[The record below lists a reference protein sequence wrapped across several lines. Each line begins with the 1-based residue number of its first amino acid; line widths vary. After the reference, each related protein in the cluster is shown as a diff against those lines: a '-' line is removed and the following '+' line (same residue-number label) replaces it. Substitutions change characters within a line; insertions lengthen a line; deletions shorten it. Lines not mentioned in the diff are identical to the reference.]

1 MNHPLSSL
9 SIEMNMRLSLPNVH
23 PPRPPRTK
31 PLSNNT
37 KSKHQSR
44 KGLEILPWR
53 RREEEERKERH
64 LIKDLEVRNRR
75 HARAEVPG
83 VTTRVSSHLLSSS
96 DASSDPCA
104 PLYPLMP
111 VRWRGSSPPSKT
123 GVTETEQAARSVTH
137 IQYYVDRQRE
147 EKLPGVTQASTERGN
162 SSTEPLSST
171 KDSQSAKYVEK
182 PLRRSQ

>member
-1 MNHPLSSL
+1 MY
-9 SIEMNMRLSLPNVH
+9 
-23 PPRPPRTK
+23 PRTF
-31 PLSNNT
+31 
-37 KSKHQSR
+37 
-44 KGLEILPWR
+44 
-53 RREEEERKERH
+53 
-64 LIKDLEVRNRR
+64 
-75 HARAEVPG
+75 
-83 VTTRVSSHLLSSS
+83 
-96 DASSDPCA
+96 A
-104 PLYPLMP
+104 PLPMPAVIPAPPSTWGIRTLVMP

-147 EKLPGVTQASTERGN
+147 DKLPGVTQASTERGN